1 MATVEEAA
9 KTAHAELAR
18 QAATAGDARTLR
30 FAIAATALKSAV
42 EAGHPFR
49 AQLTALKSVAGS
61 NDLAALEPFADSGVP
76 AAAALSREL
85 SDLAPA
91 MLRAAGPATSGE
103 GFLDRL
109 QVHAK
114 DLVRIR
120 RVDDTPGDDPSTVIG
135 RMELRA
141 AQGDLETAAAE
152 IGRLPPA
159 ARAPAAEWLKKAQ
172 ARMAAIALS
181 RRLEAEAL
189 TGLGKAS

>member
-1 MATVEEAA
+1 
-9 KTAHAELAR
+9 
-18 QAATAGDARTLR
+18 
-30 FAIAATALKSAV
+30 
-42 EAGHPFR
+42 
-49 AQLTALKSVAGS
+49 
-61 NDLAALEPFADSGVP
+61 
-76 AAAALSREL
+76 
-85 SDLAPA
+85 
-91 MLRAAGPATSGE
+91 MLRAAGPSTGGE

-141 AQGDLETAAAE
+141 AQGDLESAAAE